1 MTYTPISFEK
11 DITFFWNLEKNIIH
25 LQTLTKEDDME
36 VKLTNVG
43 KITAANIKLNS
54 LTVVAGVNDSGKST
68 IGKTLFLA
76 IKALTNSKNKTTEDK
91 TERINECASELYS
104 ILGTARFQDKGLMEV
119 LPITPEE
126 LSKKL
131 LSISDQHSRVDF
143 LNIIIKALDS
153 EALLP
158 RNRSRA
164 TDVLINIMA
173 ILQND
178 GKYNDLKNEID
189 SLIQSEF
196 LGRLSQDNKDESQI
210 AIADDYGKSLTFSIK
225 GNKCFDID
233 IPSDGISMFDDIT
246 YIESPLYMHL
256 LKTITSVSTIGRG
269 ILSPHIIDMAQKIN
283 YAGTITTTKDTLL
296 SNINSIIDGKF
307 IIDPTTLALSFQR
320 GESNFPIIN
329 IASGMKSFGILQ
341 MLLQGRI
348 IDYDKMLVWDEPEN
362 HLHPEWQL
370 KFAEVLV
377 QLAKNGITI
386 LVTSHSPY
394 FIQAIRYFS
403 AKYSNE
409 SNTYYYLA
417 VSNENGDATSLRDV
431 TECVNDIFYLLSAP
445 LDDVMNVDAAR
456 DKYSKIQSK

>member
-1 MTYTPISFEK
+1 ME
-11 DITFFWNLEKNIIH
+11 
-25 LQTLTKEDDME
+25 LQIQ
-36 VKLTNVG
+36 NVG
-43 KITAANIKLNS
+43 RISSANIKLNS
-54 LTVVAGVNDSGKST
+54 LTVVAGINDSGKST

-76 IKALTNSKNKTTEDK
+76 IKALANTKNKTTEDK
-91 TERINECASELYS
+91 TERINECVSELYS
-104 ILGTARFQDKGLMEV
+104 ILGTSRFQDKDLMEV

-131 LSISDQHSRVDF
+131 LSISDQHSRIDF

-158 RNRSRA
+158 RNKSRA

-196 LGRLSQDNKDESQI
+196 LGKLSQNNKDESQI
-210 AIADDYGKSLTFSIK
+210 AITDDYGKSLTFSIWD
-225 GNKCFDID
+225 NQCSVID
-233 IPSDGISMFDDIT
+233 IHSDGITIFNDIT

-256 LKTITSVSTIGRG
+256 LKTIASASTTERG
-269 ILSPHIIDMAQKIN
+269 MLSPHIMDMAQKIN

-296 SNINSIIDGKF
+296 SNINGIIDGKF
-307 IIDPTTLALSFQR
+307 VLDPTTFALTFQR
-320 GESNFPIIN
+320 GVSTFPIIN

-409 SNTYYYLA
+409 ANTNYYLA
-417 VSNENGDATSLRDV
+417 ESNENNEETSLRDV
-431 TECVNDIFYLLSAP
+431 TECINDIFYLLSSP

-456 DKYSKIQSK
+456 EKYSKIQGK

>member
-1 MTYTPISFEK
+1 MELQI
-11 DITFFWNLEKNIIH
+11 KNI
-25 LQTLTKEDDME
+25 
-36 VKLTNVG
+36 G
-43 KITAANIKLNS
+43 KISAANIKLNS

-173 ILQND
+173 ILQNE

-196 LGRLSQDNKDESQI
+196 LGKLSQDNKDESQI
-210 AIADDYGKSLTFSIK
+210 SIADDYGKVLTFSIK
-225 GNKCFDID
+225 ENQCYDID
-233 IPSDGISMFDDIT
+233 LPSDGISMFDDIT
-246 YIESPLYMHL
+246 YIESPLYMHI
-256 LKTITSVSTIGRG
+256 LKTITSASTTEKGL
-269 ILSPHIIDMAQKIN
+269 LSPHIIDMAQKIN
-283 YAGTITTTKDTLL
+283 YAGTVKPSKDTFL
-296 SNINSIIDGKF
+296 SNIDSIIKGKF
-307 IIDPTTLALSFQR
+307 VLDPITFALSFQR
-320 GESNFPIIN
+320 GENNYPIIN

-348 IDYDKMLVWDEPEN
+348 IGNEKMLVWDEPEN

-377 QLAKNGITI
+377 QLAKEGITI

-403 AKYSNE
+403 AKYNNE
-409 SNTYYYLA
+409 ANTYYYLA
-417 VSNENGDATSLRDV
+417 KTIDNIVDTEVHNV
-431 TECVNDIFYLLSAP
+431 TENISEIFYLLSEP
-445 LDDVMNVDAAR
+445 LDNVMNVDAAR
-456 DKYSKIQSK
+456 EKFNKQK

>member
-1 MTYTPISFEK
+1 ME
-11 DITFFWNLEKNIIH
+11 
-25 LQTLTKEDDME
+25 LQIQ
-36 VKLTNVG
+36 NVG
-43 KITAANIKLNS
+43 KISSANIKLNS
-54 LTVVAGVNDSGKST
+54 LTVVAGINDSGKST

-76 IKALTNSKNKTTEDK
+76 IKALANSKNRTTEDK
-91 TERINECASELYS
+91 TQRINECVAELYS
-104 ILGTARFQDKGLMEV
+104 ILGTTRFQDKGLMDV

-126 LSKKL
+126 LGKKL
-131 LSISDQHSRVDF
+131 LSISDQHSRIDF
-143 LNIIIKALDS
+143 LNIIIKALDT

-158 RNRSRA
+158 RNKSRA

-173 ILQND
+173 NLQND

-196 LGRLSQDNKDESQI
+196 WGRLSQDNKDESQI
-210 AIADDYGKSLTFSIK
+210 SIADDYGKELTFSIK
-225 GNKCFDID
+225 ENQCYDID
-233 IPSDGISMFDDIT
+233 LPSDGISMFDDIT

-256 LKTITSVSTIGRG
+256 LKTITSASTTEKGL
-269 ILSPHIIDMAQKIN
+269 LSPHIIDMAQKIN
-283 YAGTITTTKDTLL
+283 YAGTVNTTSQDTLL
-296 SNINSIIDGKF
+296 SNINSIINGKF
-307 IIDPTTLALSFQR
+307 VIDPTTFALSFQR

-348 IDYDKMLVWDEPEN
+348 IGYEKMLVWDEPEN

-409 SNTYYYLA
+409 ANTYYYLA
-417 VSNENGDATSLRDV
+417 ETNTESRETSLRDV
-431 TECVNDIFYLLSAP
+431 TESVNDIFYLLSSP
-445 LDDVMNVDAAR
+445 LDNVMNVDAAR
-456 DKYSKIQSK
+456 DKYSKTTKK